1 MTDAAVSD
9 AKKPCPFCGETVLAV
24 AQKCKH
30 CGEFLNESFRQ
41 SRAPTVKKQWNPGIA
56 AVLSLVLPGAGQ
68 MYKGQVANGFA
79 WLLVVVIGYFV
90 FIVPGMILHILCVLG
105 AALGDPMREKKGW
118 IESFK
123 EGLHGK
129 K

>member
-1 MTDAAVSD
+1 MNTAASPDAT
-9 AKKPCPFCGETVLAV
+9 KCCPYCGETVLAI

-30 CGEFLNESFRQ
+30 CGEYLDESLRQ
-41 SRAPTVKKQWNPGIA
+41 SRMPAPPKQWNPGIA
-56 AVLSLVLPGAGQ
+56 AVLSLVIPGVGQ
-68 MYKGQVANGFA
+68 MYKGQVANGIA
-79 WLLVVVIGYFV
+79 WLIFVVGGYLLFVI
-90 FIVPGMILHILCVLG
+90 PGVILHLLCILG
-105 AALGDPMREKKGW
+105 AASGNPTAVKKGW